1 MEKNQTGRI
10 TKEGIAVKK
19 PTLIVP
25 PQGDILEVMQ
35 RVSYMIHDA
44 SVIRKMK
51 EQVMETTCY
60 GAALKVINMYVDIR
74 FSDGSTDGLEIDD

>member
-1 MEKNQTGRI
+1 
-10 TKEGIAVKK
+10 
-19 PTLIVP
+19 
-25 PQGDILEVMQ
+25 
-35 RVSYMIHDA
+35 MIHDA